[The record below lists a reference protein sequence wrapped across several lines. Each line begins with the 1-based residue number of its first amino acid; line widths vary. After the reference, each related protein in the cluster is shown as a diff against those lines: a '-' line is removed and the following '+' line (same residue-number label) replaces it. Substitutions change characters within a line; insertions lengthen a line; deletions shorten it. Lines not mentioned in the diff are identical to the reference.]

1 MLRRAVTHPL
11 ARRLLLREFIPL
23 GAWLATWGLIGWAIG
38 PADAVRLFAANTFV
52 QSARGLTALE
62 MVGTLSRRIG
72 QPALRPSRRLALKL
86 DLIVLVA
93 TIAVVGALAALL
105 EWRGMAVAA
114 FMVLLVAVGLPARH
128 PGGVLVVSR
137 DRDVPWRMGA
147 ALIGV
152 GGAAL
157 VWWQSWDWWA
167 AALVLGAR
175 DWGGLLLTGLFG
187 NRRAVHEQP
196 DERNISFA
204 ELAMRT
210 EAAARRRLTYR
221 MVKSVLGGLLGPVGT
236 VIARTGRGARL
247 DARISRMIPRHRGG
261 MAVLTLVAAGA
272 MTFFLAVAT
281 EPATLVLASVA
292 ARIAAS
298 GGSALLWWNYGTAA
312 ADEEDEDD

>member
-1 MLRRAVTHPL
+1 M
-11 ARRLLLREFIPL
+11 
-23 GAWLATWGLIGWAIG
+23 
-38 PADAVRLFAANTFV
+38 
-52 QSARGLTALE
+52 
-62 MVGTLSRRIG
+62 
-72 QPALRPSRRLALKL
+72 
-86 DLIVLVA
+86 LVA
-93 TIAVVGALAALL
+93 TIAVVGALAAML

-196 DERNISFA
+196 DERKISFA

-298 GGSALLWWNYGTAA
+298 GGSALMWWNYGTAA